1 MLDNVVIVGTVIS
14 GIDEGPGQ
22 ICVFCTP
29 CMTVFP
35 TLRFVINWI
44 QIWRIWRPHF
54 RWNKFWRNI
63 VVSFFPGHITVVCLW
78 GWTNE
83 SENWDSVSLMRVC
96 ALRRDRRVTVC
107 LNVGLAMDTQCSIIA
122 NWDRMQS
129 LHAAARPLPLT
140 FTKVAGGPHPPTAG
154 PSSSHANPL
163 SLRLQT
169 CHGHRTDGIRTLVT
183 SFDIYTGTTGYSLGC
198 HPSCFW
204 WNVPIFPRV
213 PPKFLPGHQLPRFLM
228 SPWSALW
235 NPTLSCKIAQKTCYL
250 HLTFLEGCT
259 VPPFETIPPTPFHTH
274 ASAPSAPRSSCR
286 QRSVCPAFWSAR
298 GHMRDG
304 TQRGARWRP
313 TREAQRLGRQ
323 NVSSIC
329 VRWHN
334 IDWLINW

>member
-1 MLDNVVIVGTVIS
+1 
-14 GIDEGPGQ
+14 
-22 ICVFCTP
+22 
-29 CMTVFP
+29 MTVFP

-78 GWTNE
+78 GWTNK

-140 FTKVAGGPHPPTAG
+140 FTKVAGGPHPPTAE

-169 CHGHRTDGIRTLVT
+169 CHGHRTDGVRTLVT

-235 NPTLSCKIAQKTCYL
+235 NPTLSCKIAQKNMLFAFNIFGRVHSPPFRDHTSNPFSHPCL
-250 HLTFLEGCT
+250 GALSASILVPSALRLSRFLECSRSHERWDAARRPLAT
-259 VPPFETIPPTPFHTH
+259 NT
-274 ASAPSAPRSSCR
+274 RSS
-286 QRSVCPAFWSAR
+286 AA
-298 GHMRDG
+298 
-304 TQRGARWRP
+304 RP
-313 TREAQRLGRQ
+313 TKCLFYLRSLAQY
-323 NVSSIC
+323 
-329 VRWHN
+329 
-334 IDWLINW
+334 WLTD